1 MTAGSPVM
9 RFLRSITRGTS
20 SALVVLGLASL
31 VTPAAAEAQDGWTYK
46 GFRQGMSTSD
56 VVAHLNQ
63 LGYSGDN
70 CSGSIVCSAIRRRGD
85 DAEILSFRFC
95 GIGGSLKDMWI
106 SLDGGS
112 VLTIADALDEF
123 RAQYGADVIKVQPHR
138 TTSQFEG
145 ATIHRTAIL
154 FLLSSPITVEQGWG
168 LTLSI
173 SGRDENQQYPGLDTQ
188 VYYHSSCD

>member
-1 MTAGSPVM
+1 
-9 RFLRSITRGTS
+9 
-20 SALVVLGLASL
+20 
-31 VTPAAAEAQDGWTYK
+31 
-46 GFRQGMSTSD
+46 
-56 VVAHLNQ
+56 
-63 LGYSGDN
+63 
-70 CSGSIVCSAIRRRGD
+70 
-85 DAEILSFRFC
+85 
-95 GIGGSLKDMWI
+95 MWI